1 MMTKTLEIFQKRI
14 PLYRKNIKLFAWE
27 MFKFIPDKWQD
38 DVFCDIVTDN
48 RITVKSGQGVGKTAI
63 TAIILLWFLSCFSY
77 PRIVA
82 TAPTKQQLNDVLWS
96 EVAKWQ
102 EKSPVLKKILK
113 WTKTYVYMKGH
124 DKRWF
129 AVAKTAT
136 KPENM
141 QGFHEDN
148 MLFIVDEASGV
159 ADTIMEA
166 ILGTLSGENNK
177 LLMLGNPTKTSGV
190 FYDSHTVDRALY
202 KCHTVN
208 SENVARVNK
217 KNIENLKKKY
227 GEDSNVVRVRVY
239 GEFPTQED
247 DVFIP
252 LSIIEQCSSKL
263 YELPDS
269 NKSPNIILG
278 VDIARFG
285 NDETII
291 YRNAQGRLKIM
302 AERKGQDLMATAG
315 DVIRIYK
322 KTINEFPEYRG
333 KIYVNIDDTGLG
345 GGVTDRLKEVKKEQQ
360 LYRLA
365 VVPINAAEK
374 IETDTKAG
382 KEAAEYYNDLTTHMW
397 ACLKELI
404 EHKEIELEDDADTV
418 AQLSTRKYRIAS
430 NGKIEIEGKD
440 EMKKRGLK
448 SPDRGD
454 AAALSVYLGK
464 IKKYTGSMPNISD
477 GLKKESEW
485 MMR

>member
-159 ADTIMEA
+159 ADAIMEA

-190 FYDSHTVDRALY
+190 FMTV
-202 KCHTVN
+202 
-208 SENVARVNK
+208 
-217 KNIENLKKKY
+217 
-227 GEDSNVVRVRVY
+227 
-239 GEFPTQED
+239 
-247 DVFIP
+247 
-252 LSIIEQCSSKL
+252 
-263 YELPDS
+263 
-269 NKSPNIILG
+269 
-278 VDIARFG
+278 
-285 NDETII
+285 
-291 YRNAQGRLKIM
+291 
-302 AERKGQDLMATAG
+302 
-315 DVIRIYK
+315 
-322 KTINEFPEYRG
+322 
-333 KIYVNIDDTGLG
+333 
-345 GGVTDRLKEVKKEQQ
+345 
-360 LYRLA
+360 
-365 VVPINAAEK
+365 
-374 IETDTKAG
+374 
-382 KEAAEYYNDLTTHMW
+382 
-397 ACLKELI
+397 
-404 EHKEIELEDDADTV
+404 
-418 AQLSTRKYRIAS
+418 TR
-430 NGKIEIEGKD
+430 
-440 EMKKRGLK
+440 
-448 SPDRGD
+448 
-454 AAALSVYLGK
+454 
-464 IKKYTGSMPNISD
+464 
-477 GLKKESEW
+477 
-485 MMR
+485 

>member
-217 KNIENLKKKY
+217 KNIENLKKKC
-227 GEDSNVVRVRVY
+227 
-239 GEFPTQED
+239 
-247 DVFIP
+247 
-252 LSIIEQCSSKL
+252 L
-263 YELPDS
+263 
-269 NKSPNIILG
+269 
-278 VDIARFG
+278 
-285 NDETII
+285 
-291 YRNAQGRLKIM
+291 RL
-302 AERKGQDLMATAG
+302 
-315 DVIRIYK
+315 
-322 KTINEFPEYRG
+322 
-333 KIYVNIDDTGLG
+333 
-345 GGVTDRLKEVKKEQQ
+345 
-360 LYRLA
+360 
-365 VVPINAAEK
+365 
-374 IETDTKAG
+374 
-382 KEAAEYYNDLTTHMW
+382 
-397 ACLKELI
+397 
-404 EHKEIELEDDADTV
+404 
-418 AQLSTRKYRIAS
+418 
-430 NGKIEIEGKD
+430 
-440 EMKKRGLK
+440 
-448 SPDRGD
+448 
-454 AAALSVYLGK
+454 
-464 IKKYTGSMPNISD
+464 
-477 GLKKESEW
+477 
-485 MMR
+485 